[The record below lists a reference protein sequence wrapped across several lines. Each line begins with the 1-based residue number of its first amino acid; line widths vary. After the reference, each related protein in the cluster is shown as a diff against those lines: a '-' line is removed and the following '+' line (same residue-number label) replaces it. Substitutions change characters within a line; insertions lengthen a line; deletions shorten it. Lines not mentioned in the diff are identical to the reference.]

1 MVVFL
6 CLCGLVEVCFSGCL
20 TKERADFTLKW
31 AFRLPRHQYSVNGNL
46 RHRAHAVGADF
57 KQGKRERFF
66 AVAFVFR
73 NHVAVGLQLAAR
85 ALGKHQHGIA
95 VGDGG
100 VNGIRAEMARQRLVA
115 QWCV

>member
-1 MVVFL
+1 M
-6 CLCGLVEVCFSGCL
+6 G
-20 TKERADFTLKW
+20 KADFTLKW
-31 AFRLPRHQYSVNGNL
+31 VFRLPYCVRQPENKGFPIFRLPRHQHSVSGNL

-95 VGDGG
+95 VGDGS
-100 VNGIRAEMARQRLVA
+100 VNGIRAKMARQRLVA